1 MTGSWTSVVSAAWAA
16 LGSGGVVVGRS
27 RVDMRRCVTG
37 VLGWVLIDS
46 GGLKTS
52 FAFTE
57 TMLGKSGWMLGGAG
71 SSGEGDLIIA
81 ALTMLAMTIST
92 AKLCSEVEGDGSWSS
107 FISSGAI
114 ELSGDSVVVSEYD
127 PLTIALAT
135 SRSVDESRE
144 GIVVWGVG
152 RWVVTERTDTSL
164 RFIHSPAPTLLGL
177 RL

>member
-1 MTGSWTSVVSAAWAA
+1 
-16 LGSGGVVVGRS
+16 
-27 RVDMRRCVTG
+27 
-37 VLGWVLIDS
+37 
-46 GGLKTS
+46 
-52 FAFTE
+52 
-57 TMLGKSGWMLGGAG
+57 MLGGAG
-71 SSGEGDLIIA
+71 SSGEGDLIA

-92 AKLCSEVEGDGSWSS
+92 ARLCSEVERDGSWSS
-107 FISSGAI
+107 SISSGAT

-127 PLTIALAT
+127 PLIIALVT
-135 SRSVDESRE
+135 SRSMDESRE